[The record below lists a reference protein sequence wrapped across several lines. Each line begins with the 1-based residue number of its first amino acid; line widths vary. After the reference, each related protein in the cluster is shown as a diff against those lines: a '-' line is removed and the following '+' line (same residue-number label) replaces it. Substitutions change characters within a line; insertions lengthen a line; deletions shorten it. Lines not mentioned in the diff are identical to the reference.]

1 MSPGWDMR
9 VAGSIFKGTHMSIYP
24 NMVKIRQHFARPTI
38 SDIPGA
44 VREEMGKVLS
54 RVTAGQTVGITVGSR
69 GIQNLLLILEAAIA
83 CVREKGATPVLLSAM
98 GSHGGGTS
106 AGQKEV
112 LDSLGITEERLG
124 AKVIIR
130 DEGREIGTTSA
141 GLTAYMLEH
150 AWEVDAIIPINRI
163 KTHTSFKGD
172 VESGLVKKLVVGLGG
187 PPGATQFHNM
197 GQSELLSPMLMDIG
211 RIILAKM
218 PVIGGIAIIENG
230 YEESAKIVA
239 VQPEEMIEAERE
251 LLRYS
256 KELMPSLP
264 AARIDGLV
272 VEEMG
277 KNYSGTGVDSNIIG
291 RVRIQGEPDVPPP
304 LIRYVSVLDLS
315 EASHGNATGVGL
327 ADFVTRKLVDKI
339 DRKATYLNCLT
350 TTFVT
355 RAFIPLYFDTEKE
368 TLDTMMHC
376 LRQTPRD
383 ALKLVFIPNTLFL
396 NECYVS
402 EAIAGE
408 LTDKERFEICS
419 APVPVAFDS
428 DGRLALRLLHAS

>member
-1 MSPGWDMR
+1 MR
-9 VAGSIFKGTHMSIYP
+9 ASRNILKGTHMSIYP
-24 NMVKIRQHFARPTI
+24 NMVKIRQHFARP
-38 SDIPGA
+38 SLNDLPGA
-44 VREEMGKVLS
+44 VRKEMGKVLS

-69 GIQNLLLILEAAIA
+69 GIQNLLLILEAAIS

-98 GSHGGGTS
+98 GSHGGGTT

-130 DEGREIGTTSA
+130 DEGREIGTTST

-172 VESGLVKKLVVGLGG
+172 LESGLLKKLVVGLGG
-187 PPGATQFHNM
+187 PPGAAQFHNM
-197 GQSELLSPMLMDIG
+197 GKSELLSPMLMDIG

-230 YEESAKIVA
+230 YEETAKIVA
-239 VQPEEMIEAERE
+239 VQPDEMIEAERE
-251 LLRYS
+251 LLLYS

-368 TLDTMMHC
+368 TLATMMHC

-383 ALKLVFIPNTLFL
+383 ELRLVFIPNTLFL

-408 LTDKERFEICS
+408 LTDKERFEICG
-419 APVPVAFDS
+419 APVPVEFDG
-428 DGRLALRLLHAS
+428 DGRLTLRLLHAS

>member
-1 MSPGWDMR
+1 M
-9 VAGSIFKGTHMSIYP
+9 I
-24 NMVKIRQHFARPTI
+24 KIRQHFARPTLN
-38 SDIPGA
+38 DIPGA
-44 VREEMGKVLS
+44 VRQEMGKLLP

-69 GIQNLLLILEAAIA
+69 GIQNLLLILETAIA

-98 GSHGGGTS
+98 GSHGGGTA

-112 LDSLGITEERLG
+112 LDSLGVTPERLG
-124 AKVIIR
+124 AQIILC
-130 DEGREIGTTSA
+130 DKGRAIGTTA
-141 GLTAYMLEH
+141 TGLTAYMLEH
-150 AWEVDAIIPINRI
+150 AWEVDVIIPLNRV

-172 VESGLVKKLVVGLGG
+172 LESGLIKKLVVGLGG

-197 GQSELLSPMLMDIG
+197 GKSELLSPMLMDIG
-211 RIILAKM
+211 RIILAQM
-218 PVIGGIAIIENG
+218 PVIGGIAIVENG
-230 YEESAKIVA
+230 YEETAKIAA

-251 LLRYS
+251 LLLYS
-256 KELMPSLP
+256 KKLMPSLP

-277 KNYSGTGVDSNIIG
+277 KNYSGTGIDSNIIG

-304 LIRYVSVLDLS
+304 AIRYISVLDLS
-315 EASHGNATGVGL
+315 AASHGNATGVGL

-339 DRKATYLNCLT
+339 DRQATYLNCQT

-355 RAFIPLYFDTEKE
+355 RAFIPMYFDTEKE

-383 ALKLVFIPNTLFL
+383 ELRLVFIPNTLFL
-396 NECYVS
+396 GECYVS

-408 LTDKERFEICS
+408 LAGEERFEILG
-419 APVPVAFDS
+419 APVPVEFDG
-428 DGRLALRLLHAS
+428 DGRLMPRLLHA

>member
-1 MSPGWDMR
+1 
-9 VAGSIFKGTHMSIYP
+9 
-24 NMVKIRQHFARPTI
+24 MVKRRQHFARPTLN
-38 SDIPGA
+38 DIPGT
-44 VREEMGKVLS
+44 VREEMGKLLPCVK
-54 RVTAGQTVGITVGSR
+54 VGQTVGVTVGSR
-69 GIQNLLLILEAAIA
+69 GIQNILPILETAIA
-83 CVREKGATPVLLSAM
+83 CIREKGASPALLSAM
-98 GSHGGGTS
+98 GSHGGGTA
-106 AGQKEV
+106 AGPKEV
-112 LDSLGITEERLG
+112 LDSLGITRERLG
-124 AKVIIR
+124 ARVLMCDK
-130 DEGREIGTTSA
+130 GRAIGTTST
-141 GLTAYMLEH
+141 GLTAYMLET
-150 AWEVDAIIPINRI
+150 AWEVDAIIPINRV

-172 VESGLVKKLVVGLGG
+172 VESGLIKKLVVGLGG

-197 GQSELLSPMLMDIG
+197 GKSELLGPMLMDIG

-239 VQPEEMIEAERE
+239 VQPDEMIEVERE
-251 LLRYS
+251 LLLYS

-264 AARIDGLV
+264 ATRIDGLV

-277 KNYSGTGVDSNIIG
+277 KNYSGTGIDTNIIG
-291 RVRIQGEPDVPPP
+291 RVRIQGQPEMPPP
-304 LIRYVSVLDLS
+304 AIRYIAALDLS

-327 ADFVTRKLVDKI
+327 ADFVTKKLVDKI

-355 RAFIPLYFDTEKE
+355 RAFIPMYFDTEKE

-383 ALKLVFIPNTLFL
+383 ELRLVFIPNTLFL

-402 EAIAGE
+402 EALARE
-408 LTDKERFEICS
+408 LGDSKDRFEICGKP
-419 APVPVAFDS
+419 APVEFD
-428 DGRLALRLLHAS
+428 DKGDLKLRLSHIG

>member
-1 MSPGWDMR
+1 MN
-9 VAGSIFKGTHMSIYP
+9 IYP

-44 VREEMGKVLS
+44 VREEMGKLLP
-54 RVTAGQTVGITVGSR
+54 RITAGQTVGITVGSR
-69 GIQNLLLILEAAIA
+69 GIQNILLILETAIA
-83 CVREKGATPVLLSAM
+83 CIREQGATPVLLSAM
-98 GSHGGGTS
+98 GSHGGGMA

-124 AKVIIR
+124 AKVLLC
-130 DEGREIGTTSA
+130 DQGREIGTTST
-141 GLTAYMLEH
+141 GLVAYVLEH
-150 AWEVDAIIPINRI
+150 AWAVDAILPVNRI
-163 KTHTSFKGD
+163 KTHTSFKGE
-172 VESGLVKKLVVGLGG
+172 VESGLIKKLVVGLGG

-197 GQSELLSPMLMDIG
+197 GKAELLGPMLMDIG

-218 PVIGGIAIIENG
+218 PVIGGIAIVENG

-239 VQPEEMIEAERE
+239 VPPDEMIDAERE

-277 KNYSGTGVDSNIIG
+277 KNYSGTGIDTNIIG
-291 RVRIQGEPDVPPP
+291 RARIQGQAEMTSPVV
-304 LIRYVSVLDLS
+304 RYISVLDLS

-327 ADFVTRKLVDKI
+327 ADFVTKKLVDKI
-339 DRKATYLNCLT
+339 DRTATYLNCLT

-355 RAFIPLYFDTEKE
+355 RAFIPMYFDTEKE

-383 ALKLVFIPNTLFL
+383 ELRLVFIPNTLFL

-402 EAIAGE
+402 EALAGE
-408 LTDKERFEICS
+408 LAGKERFEICGPP
-419 APVPVAFDS
+419 APVAFDA
-428 DGRLALRLLHAS
+428 DGTLKLRLPHG

>member
-1 MSPGWDMR
+1 
-9 VAGSIFKGTHMSIYP
+9 
-24 NMVKIRQHFARPTI
+24 
-38 SDIPGA
+38 
-44 VREEMGKVLS
+44 
-54 RVTAGQTVGITVGSR
+54 
-69 GIQNLLLILEAAIA
+69 
-83 CVREKGATPVLLSAM
+83 
-98 GSHGGGTS
+98 
-106 AGQKEV
+106 
-112 LDSLGITEERLG
+112 
-124 AKVIIR
+124 
-130 DEGREIGTTSA
+130 
-141 GLTAYMLEH
+141 
-150 AWEVDAIIPINRI
+150 
-163 KTHTSFKGD
+163 
-172 VESGLVKKLVVGLGG
+172 
-187 PPGATQFHNM
+187 
-197 GQSELLSPMLMDIG
+197 MDIG
-211 RIILAKM
+211 RIILTKM

-230 YEESAKIVA
+230 YEETAKIVA
-239 VQPEEMIEAERE
+239 VQPDEMIETERE
-251 LLRYS
+251 LLLYS
-256 KELMPSLP
+256 KKLMPNLP

-383 ALKLVFIPNTLFL
+383 KLRLVFIPNTLFL

-408 LTDKERFEICS
+408 LTDKERFEICG
-419 APVPVAFDS
+419 APLPVEFDA
-428 DGRLALRLLHAS
+428 DGCLKLRLLHA